1 MNTGIITSF
10 IIGGL
15 LMISI
20 VALNERVTMDSNQT
34 ALNQIVKNR
43 TDNVS
48 QVIQRDFREMGY
60 GVQGAIITYASA
72 NEVSFQEDLNNDGT
86 VNNVTWLYDVS
97 KDVPQTVNPND
108 HPLYRIIDGVRHMVS
123 ASVTSFSL
131 SYTMKNGDQTSSPG
145 KFNEIRKIKVNLVCE
160 SPEPY
165 DKVYQGAAWQK
176 TFVPAN
182 LQF

>member
-34 ALNQIVKNR
+34 AINQIVKNR
-43 TDNVS
+43 IDNVS
-48 QVIQRDFREMGY
+48 QVIDNDFREMGY
-60 GVQGAIITYASA
+60 GVNGTIITYASPE
-72 NEVSFQEDLNNDGT
+72 EVSFQEDLNNDGIIH
-86 VNNVTWLYDVS
+86 NVTWLYDVS
-97 KDVPQTVNPND
+97 QGVSQTVNPND
-108 HPLYRIIDGVRHMVS
+108 HPLYRIVDGVKHMVS

-131 SYTMKNGDQTSSPG
+131 SYIMKNGDQTASPG
-145 KFNEIRKIKVNLVCE
+145 NFNEVRKIKVNMVCE

-165 DKVYQGAAWQK
+165 NNIYQGAAWQK